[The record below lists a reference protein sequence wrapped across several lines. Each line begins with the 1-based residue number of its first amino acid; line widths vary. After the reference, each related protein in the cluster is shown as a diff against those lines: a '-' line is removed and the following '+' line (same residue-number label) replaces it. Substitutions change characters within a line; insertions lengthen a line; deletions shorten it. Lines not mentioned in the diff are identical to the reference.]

1 MCPADF
7 GPGRYSYPTA
17 FRFRALTSVLAQS
30 KIHPHARLK
39 IVASI

>member
-30 KIHPHARLK
+30 EIHPHARLK